1 MLRAFLAPTWRC
13 AFMLQMYATGFIT
26 VVLTP
31 MMGPDVALGAADYIH
46 CYSAMIYVFDHW
58 IANEF
63 ILGVPL
69 LSPYGICF
77 AVTASVC
84 GVFQFLRAD
93 NDLFARKLHTRTGMS
108 SKSFATFKS
117 ILEIGFMLTENLL
130 FFIFLFGMTSGVTP
144 ESFALAAKVTPPT
157 KDEDAGGASSPPPTM
172 MDAFVV
178 SLIIAAV
185 AALWLR
191 RGNLGAAAPAAE
203 ATKAKKTPAAKP
215 KTKTPAAKA
224 KRLWPRTS
232 LRARPRTSTPTA
244 VRRAPLFGRG
254 SSAFIHLSLADR
266 QTTKRDRSPRT
277 KPTENYQPSRRA
289 AAPQRS
295 KHAHPP
301 SKKPVLVTRTHKH
314 SNPPLLLNYQLRH
327 TRQTAASAC
336 DKTPHATT

>member
-1 MLRAFLAPTWRC
+1 MVPIVTPLQFAHLVIAQRLFIASQLLNFPLYYLPWFRDLFNGDGANTKFPCSISWMTRTGAARAETLVFWNAGWYFMLRAFLAPTWRC

-232 LRARPRTSTPTA
+232 LRARPRTSTPTG
-244 VRRAPLFGRG
+244 RA
-254 SSAFIHLSLADR
+254 A
-266 QTTKRDRSPRT
+266 RSPVRT
-277 KPTENYQPSRRA
+277 R
-289 AAPQRS
+289 
-295 KHAHPP
+295 
-301 SKKPVLVTRTHKH
+301 
-314 SNPPLLLNYQLRH
+314 
-327 TRQTAASAC
+327 
-336 DKTPHATT
+336 